1 MIKNFK
7 ASVSATI
14 VILLVI
20 AAFFASPV
28 FAQGSGSSAISS
40 AQNNLQSCYEAVKQ
54 AQAAGANVDS
64 LMVTLNQAAGLLT
77 QAQLAYASGDY
88 GSANNY
94 ASQSQSALSGVTSQA
109 DSLKANAQ
117 SVHTENSAIFI
128 LSILASL
135 AILCLG
141 LIAFVVLGRKGR
153 ET

>member
-1 MIKNFK
+1 MIKDFK
-7 ASVSATI
+7 ASICATI
-14 VILLVI
+14 VILLVV

-28 FAQGSGSSAISS
+28 FAQGSGSTAISS
-40 AQNNLQSCYEAVKQ
+40 AQINLQNCYESVKQ

-94 ASQSQSALSGVTSQA
+94 ASQSQSALAGVSSQA

-117 SVHTENSAIFI
+117 NVHTENSVIFL
-128 LSILASL
+128 LSILGSL

-141 LIAFVVLGRKGR
+141 LIAFAVLGRKGR
-153 ET
+153 NT